1 MSIIISYI
9 IPAQF
14 KPVPV
19 LAKDPVAACKIPAR
33 VSGSGMVSSVNKEH
47 HSFILFPTQNVKL
60 AVGQSNVHGDA
71 DIKHNSAAEQDKD
84 EE

>member
-1 MSIIISYI
+1 MCR
-9 IPAQF
+9 PT
-14 KPVPV
+14 
-19 LAKDPVAACKIPAR
+19 L
-33 VSGSGMVSSVNKEH
+33 
-47 HSFILFPTQNVKL
+47 ILFPPKVKL